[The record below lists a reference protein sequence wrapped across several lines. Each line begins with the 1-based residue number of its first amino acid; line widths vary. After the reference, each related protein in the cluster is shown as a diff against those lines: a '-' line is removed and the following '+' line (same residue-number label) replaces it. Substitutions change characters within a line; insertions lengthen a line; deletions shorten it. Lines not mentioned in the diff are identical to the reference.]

1 MATQNDS
8 KVVVIGAGIA
18 GVSAA
23 LKLVYNGIPDV
34 TLLEAQDYIGGR
46 VKAAMIDGSPAD
58 LGAQFIHGR
67 TGNPVY
73 EIAAKLKRI
82 PFATSVNP
90 VEESLTNPGDIFYT
104 SSGHKI
110 ERDEVKELME
120 LLSEVLENEVTDGYG
135 KSVQEALESV
145 YSKFLSENEG
155 KINPA
160 MEEVYEAAYRWFS
173 KYVQVDN
180 ATDDLSQLSLDSEYV
195 VLPGDR
201 YTIVDNGMS
210 GLVATLAEQL
220 PPGVVQ
226 LNTPVSRI
234 DWTCEE
240 TDNPRQSSG
249 SKPIRV
255 TCENG
260 NTIEADH
267 VIVTISIGCL
277 KATHKTLFQ
286 PLLPAPVQEAVEH
299 TGFGLIGKIF
309 LQFEEPFWEDHRES
323 TQDNFFES
331 YEFLWLDSHLPTIQ
345 SDRSKRKTK
354 SGHPWWYGIH
364 SMETMYMHPRVLE
377 IFLNREQVE
386 LSDDLPDE
394 EVMAVCTDVMRA
406 FIKDIPIPDPVAIHR
421 TNWFDN
427 PYTRGTYSYASTQFR
442 NQDKKHFGRP
452 VPSSKDPQVLFAGEA
467 YSKEFQST
475 FHGALISGDNTADFL
490 LSQYGLKPH
499 RKLIDLVSP

>member
-1 MATQNDS
+1 MATQNNS

-82 PFATSVNP
+82 PFAVSINP
-90 VEESLTNPGDIFYT
+90 REESLTNPGNIFYT

-110 ERDEVKELME
+110 QRDEVNDLIP
-120 LLSEVLENEVTDGYG
+120 LLDEVVEEEPTDGNG

-145 YSKFLSENEG
+145 YSKFLSDNEG

-160 MEEVYEAAYRWFS
+160 KKEVYEAAYRWFS
-173 KYVQVDN
+173 KYIQVDN
-180 ATDDLSQLSLDSEYV
+180 ATDDLSLLSCDSEYV

-201 YTIVDNGMS
+201 FTDVDNGMS

-234 DWTCEE
+234 DWTGEE
-240 TDNPRQSSG
+240 TDNPIQSSG
-249 SKPIRV
+249 SKPVRV

-286 PLLPAPVQEAVEH
+286 PLLPVPVQEAVEH

-309 LQFEEPFWEDHRES
+309 LQFEEAFWEDYRES
-323 TQDNFFES
+323 TQDNYFES
-331 YEFLWLDSHLPTIQ
+331 YELLWLDSHLPTIQ
-345 SDRSKRKTK
+345 SDKSKRKTK
-354 SGHPWWYGIH
+354 SGHPWWYGFH
-364 SMETMYMHPRVLE
+364 SVETMYSHPKVLE
-377 IFLNREQVE
+377 MWLTTEQTE
-386 LSDDLPDE
+386 LSDDLSDE
-394 EVMAVCTDVMRA
+394 EVMAVCTDVLRA
-406 FIKDIPIPDPVAIHR
+406 FIKDFPVPDPLAIYR
-421 TNWFDN
+421 TKWFNN
-427 PYTRGTYSYASTQFR
+427 PYIRGTYSYASTQFR
-442 NQDKKHFGRP
+442 KQDKKHFGRP
-452 VPSSKDPQVLFAGEA
+452 VPSYQDPQVLFAGEA

-475 FHGALISGDNTADFL
+475 FHGALISGDNTADLL
-490 LSQYGLKPH
+490 LSKHGLKPQT
-499 RKLIDLVSP
+499 KLIDLVSP